1 MEPTG
6 TTDCPTSYIKDV
18 GDFLLAMYD
27 KSPVLTLVVIIG
39 ILAYGFY
46 SRTLTHFEKKI
57 VPLTPEQFRDRVVK
71 GQEMRQGSSCVDAE
85 PTGVSDE

>member
-6 TTDCPTSYIKDV
+6 TAECPTSYVKDV

-27 KSPVLTLVVIIG
+27 KSPVVTAVVIIG
-39 ILAYGFY
+39 IFAYIFY

-57 VPLTPEQFRDRVVK
+57 IPLTPEQFRARVEN
-71 GQEMRQGSSCVDAE
+71 GQEMRQGGCVDAE

>member
-6 TTDCPTSYIKDV
+6 TAECPTSYVKDV

-27 KSPVLTLVVIIG
+27 KSPVVTAVVIIG
-39 ILAYGFY
+39 IFAYVFY
-46 SRTLTHFEKKI
+46 SRTLTYFEKKI
-57 VPLTPEQFRDRVVK
+57 IPLTPEQFRVRVEN
-71 GQEMRQGSSCVDAE
+71 GQEMRQGSCVDAE